1 MTIEPIHLEMNANG
15 VAVLTINRPAAMNAL
30 TLAMMKTFADN
41 IARLSQMQTVRAV
54 IVTGATGEDGRGV
67 FCAGGDLIELSRHP
81 TEADAQAMIS
91 TMGDA
96 LLALERLPVPTIAA
110 INGYALGGGAEIALA
125 CDMRIADAEAQMAF
139 VQLRWALI
147 PGWGAGQ
154 RLLRAV
160 GYAKALE
167 LLISQQRLTPPE
179 LLALGLINERVEA
192 GAALKRA
199 LTVGQRI
206 AVHDADAVRAIKAL
220 LQAGLHQPYAD
231 ALQFERELFP
241 RLWAAHPHLD
251 AVAEFVN
258 KRT

>member
-1 MTIEPIHLEMNANG
+1 MTTETILLEINPNG

-54 IVTGATGEDGRGV
+54 IVTGAAGETGRSA
-67 FCAGGDLIELSRHP
+67 FCTGGDLIELSRHP
-81 TEADAQAMIS
+81 SEEDARAMIS

-125 CDMRIADAEAQMAF
+125 CDMRIADAEARMAF

-154 RLLRAV
+154 RLLRTV

-167 LLISQQRLTPPE
+167 LLLSKQQMTPPE
-179 LLALGLINERVEA
+179 LLALGLINENVEA
-192 GAALKRA
+192 GTALKRA
-199 LTVGQRI
+199 LMFAQRI
-206 AVHDADAVRAIKAL
+206 AAHDAEAVRAIKAI
-220 LQAGLHQPYAD
+220 LQAGLHQPYAE

-241 RLWAAHPHLD
+241 ALWAAHPHLD

-258 KRT
+258 KRK